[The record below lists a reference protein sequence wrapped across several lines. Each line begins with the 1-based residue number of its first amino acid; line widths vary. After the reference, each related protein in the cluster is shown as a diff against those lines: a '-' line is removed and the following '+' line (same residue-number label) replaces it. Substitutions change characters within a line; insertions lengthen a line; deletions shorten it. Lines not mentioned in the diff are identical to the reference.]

1 MVKKYYVEKYKDFAL
16 FANMINLDGK
26 IFYTVSNSPGGEVNS
41 DTIFYY
47 SQNAE
52 IVSAIYSGG
61 GIKAGHLIAVFNED
75 GLLNMHY
82 HHINDKN
89 EIKTG
94 KCISIP
100 EVLPNGKL
108 RLHEKWQWTCD
119 DFSKG
124 ESVIEER

>member
-26 IFYTVSNSPGGEVNS
+26 IFYTVTNSPGGEVNS

-61 GIKAGHLIAVFNED
+61 GIKAGHLIAVVNED
-75 GLLNMHY
+75 GLLNMQY